1 MVYSFANGAGE
12 PMTTKTKPR
21 LATTTGE
28 RIWAT
33 VREFEGAHPGRVLTH
48 NLLIEE
54 MRRRYGVGASWRDTS
69 PILAQWRRE
78 NRTRATGRAAELA
91 NEFQR
96 LGVFE
101 RRAFLKLIHNGGGI
115 E

>member
-1 MVYSFANGAGE
+1 
-12 PMTTKTKPR
+12 MTTKTKPR

>member
-1 MVYSFANGAGE
+1 
-12 PMTTKTKPR
+12 MTTKTKPR

-33 VREFEGAHPGRVLTH
+33 VREFEAAHPGQVLTH
-48 NLLIEE
+48 NILIEE

-91 NEFQR
+91 TEFQR